1 MTTHHPN
8 TGYFPNAQNWSP
20 KPYQKKA
27 FRNIVHEKW
36 NHQSFERDFFALLT
50 KYQLVGY
57 WRLSDILLIPTAV
70 MIVMATPD
78 KKMAKCAHL
87 TFPDANTMAAAP
99 AGG

>member
-1 MTTHHPN
+1 MGRDTENGP
-8 TGYFPNAQNWSP
+8 
-20 KPYQKKA
+20 QKQKRGES
-27 FRNIVHEKW
+27 FCVKVHEKW
-36 NHQSFERDFFALLT
+36 NHQSFKREFFALLT

-57 WRLSDILLIPTAV
+57 WRLSDMLLIPTAV

-78 KKMAKCAHL
+78 KKIPKCSHL

>member
-8 TGYFPNAQNWSP
+8 TWILSKCSKLVP
-20 KPYQKKA
+20 KTIPEA